1 MFAQLKL
8 EDLLFIDIE
17 TVPGAARY
25 ADLNEQFRDLWAAK
39 AKQVAKTECDPAE
52 VYERAGIYAEFG
64 QIVCISVGV
73 LRKLDGGHRYSMRL
87 KSFCNENEKQLLED
101 VCALLTT
108 KFTKKDH
115 CLCGHNIREFDIPY
129 LCRRM
134 LVNDICIP
142 KLVDCTGLK
151 PWEIPHLDTM
161 HLWRF
166 GDSRSYASL
175 NLLATLFNIP
185 SPKNDIDGS
194 EVARVFYED
203 RDLDRISRYCQQ
215 DVVTVAQ
222 LLLRFKSLPLMQP
235 ADIEFTDIH
244 GHPLKKP

>member
-1 MFAQLKL
+1 MFAQLNL
-8 EDLLFIDIE
+8 EELLFIDIE
-17 TVPGAARY
+17 TVPGEASY
-25 ADLNEQFRDLWAAK
+25 ADLDVRLQELWATK
-39 AKQVAKTECDPAE
+39 AKQFMKSETDPAD

-64 QIVCISVGV
+64 QIICISVGV
-73 LRKLDGGHRYSMRL
+73 LKKIEGGRYRMRL

-101 VCALLTT
+101 LCALLNT

-115 CLCGHNIREFDIPY
+115 LLCGHNIREFDIPY

-166 GDSRSYASL
+166 GDTRSYASL
-175 NLLATLFNIP
+175 NLLAALFNIP
-185 SPKNDIDGS
+185 SPKDDIDGS
-194 EVARVFYED
+194 EVARVYYEE

-235 ADIEFTDIH
+235 HDIEFTTN
-244 GHPLKKP
+244 

>member
-17 TVPGAARY
+17 TVPAQPGYEHLDER
-25 ADLNEQFRDLWAAK
+25 FRELWAVK
-39 AKQVAKTECDPAE
+39 ARQMSKIDSDPAD

-64 QIVCISVGV
+64 KIVCISIGIV
-73 LRKLDGGHRYSMRL
+73 REMEGGRYTIRL

-101 VCALLTT
+101 LCALLNT
-108 KFTKKDH
+108 KFTGKSY

-134 LVNDICIP
+134 LINDICIP

-151 PWEIPHLDTM
+151 PWEVPHLDTM
-161 HLWRF
+161 QLWRF
-166 GDSRSYASL
+166 GDTRSYTSL
-175 NLLATLFNIP
+175 NLLAALFSIP
-185 SPKNDIDGS
+185 SPKDDIDGS
-194 EVARVFYED
+194 EIARVFYEE

-235 ADIEFTDIH
+235 EDIQYT
-244 GHPLKKP
+244 

>member
-17 TVPGAARY
+17 TVPGRPSF
-25 ADLNEQFRDLWAAK
+25 ADLDEQFQELWTIKARQLAK
-39 AKQVAKTECDPAE
+39 IEPDPADI
-52 VYERAGIYAEFG
+52 YERAGLYAEFG
-64 QIVCISVGV
+64 QIVCISIGI
-73 LRKLDGGHRYSMRL
+73 LRETGDGRYSMRL
-87 KSFCNENEKQLLED
+87 KSFCNANEKQLLD
-101 VCALLTT
+101 DLCVLLNT
-108 KFTKKDH
+108 KFTGKSH

-134 LVNDICIP
+134 LVNDICLP

-151 PWEIPHLDTM
+151 PWEIPHLDTL

-166 GDSRSYASL
+166 GDNRSYVSL
-175 NLLATLFNIP
+175 SLLAALFNIP
-185 SPKNDIDGS
+185 SPKSDMDGS

-203 RDLDRISRYCQQ
+203 RDLARISRYCEQ

-222 LLLRFKSLPLMQP
+222 LLLRFKSLPLLP
-235 ADIEFTDIH
+235 PEDIQST
-244 GHPLKKP
+244 